1 MICLADWGNAVFVK
15 CVMELSDYIPVLIQI
30 VLALSIGAAVLIFSH
45 IFGQRGPRNRFKDS
59 AYECGLP
66 PEDQPVA
73 RFSVKFYVT
82 AMLFI
87 LFDIE
92 IVFLIPW
99 VLVYRDFLAANLPIL
114 TPALFFLSLLIAGL
128 VYEVK
133 RGALEWEK

>member
-1 MICLADWGNAVFVK
+1 
-15 CVMELSDYIPVLIQI
+15 MELSDYLPVLIQI
-30 VLALSIGAAVLIFSH
+30 VLALGIGASVLIASH
-45 IFGQRGPRNRFKDS
+45 LFGQRGPRNRFKDS

-66 PEDQPVA
+66 AESGPPA

-99 VLVYRDFLAANLPIL
+99 VLVYRDFLAQNLPIL
-114 TPALFFLSLLIAGL
+114 TPVLFFILLLVAGL
-128 VYEVK
+128 FYEMK
-133 RGALEWEK
+133 KGALDWEK

>member
-1 MICLADWGNAVFVK
+1 
-15 CVMELSDYIPVLIQI
+15 MELTDFIPVLIQLG
-30 VLALSIGAAVLIFSH
+30 LALGIGGTILLASH
-45 IFGQRGPRNRFKDS
+45 LLGQRGPKNRFKDS

-66 PEDQPVA
+66 AEGPAGA

-99 VLVYRDFLAANLPIL
+99 VLIYRDFLAANLSIL
-114 TPALFFLSLLIAGL
+114 SPVLFFLFLLVAGL
-128 VYEVK
+128 VYEIR

>member
-1 MICLADWGNAVFVK
+1 MEIADYV
-15 CVMELSDYIPVLIQI
+15 PVLIQLG
-30 VLALSIGAAVLIFSH
+30 LALGIGGIILLASQLL
-45 IFGQRGPRNRFKDS
+45 GQRGPTNQIKDS

-66 PEDQPVA
+66 AEGPSAA

-99 VLVYRDFLAANLPIL
+99 VLIYRDFLADNLPIL
-114 TPALFFLSLLIAGL
+114 TPVLFFLFLLVAGL
-128 VYEVK
+128 FYEIK
-133 RGALEWEK
+133 KGALEWEK

>member
-1 MICLADWGNAVFVK
+1 MTLA
-15 CVMELSDYIPVLIQI
+15 DYIPVLIQ
-30 VLALSIGAAVLIFSH
+30 VLIAVSIAVGILVASH
-45 IFGQRGPRNRFKDS
+45 LFAQRCTSNPIKDS

-66 PEDQPVA
+66 AEGRSGA

-99 VLVYRDFLAANLPIL
+99 VLVYRDFLASNLPI
-114 TPALFFLSLLIAGL
+114 FFPVMFFILLLVAGL
-128 VYEVK
+128 VYEIK
-133 RGALEWEK
+133 KGALEWQK

>member
-1 MICLADWGNAVFVK
+1 
-15 CVMELSDYIPVLIQI
+15 MELMDYIPVLIQI
-30 VLALSIGAAVLIFSH
+30 GLALGIGAAVLIFSQLL
-45 IFGQRGPRNRFKDS
+45 GQRGPRNRFKDS

-66 PEDQPVA
+66 PEGGADAA

-99 VLVYRDFLAANLPIL
+99 VLVYRDFLAQNLPIL
-114 TPALFFLSLLIAGL
+114 TPVLFFILLLVAGL
-128 VYEVK
+128 VYEMK
-133 RGALEWEK
+133 KGALKWEK

>member
-1 MICLADWGNAVFVK
+1 
-15 CVMELSDYIPVLIQI
+15 MELSDYVPVLIQVI
-30 VLALSIGAAVLIFSH
+30 LALSIGAVVLIFSQLL
-45 IFGQRGPRNRFKDS
+45 GQRGPRNRFKDS

-66 PEDQPVA
+66 PEGESTA

-99 VLVYRDFLAANLPIL
+99 VLVYRDFLSQNLPIL
-114 TPALFFLSLLIAGL
+114 MPVLFFLLLLVAGL
-128 VYEVK
+128 VYEMK
-133 RGALEWEK
+133 KGALKWEK

>member
-1 MICLADWGNAVFVK
+1 
-15 CVMELSDYIPVLIQI
+15 MELTDYVPVLIQI
-30 VLALSIGAAVLIFSH
+30 GLALGIGAVVLIFSQLL
-45 IFGQRGPRNRFKDS
+45 GQRGPKNRFKDS

-66 PEDQPVA
+66 PEGQPTA

-99 VLVYRDFLAANLPIL
+99 VLIYRDFLAAGIPIL
-114 TPALFFLSLLIAGL
+114 TPVLFFLLLLIAGL
-128 VYEVK
+128 VYEMK
-133 RGALEWEK
+133 KGALEWEK